1 MQNRNVLVI
10 GGSGF
15 VGRHVVDALGARGC
29 RVLVP
34 TRRPQQAR
42 HLSVVP
48 TCTVVRADV
57 HDDAALD
64 TLLFEQHAVVNL
76 VGVLHGNEQRFEH
89 VHVGLTQRVIAACRR
104 RGVQRY
110 LHMSAL
116 GADPAGPSMYLR
128 SKGRAEQA
136 VRSGGPAWTIFRP
149 SVIFGPEDQFLNL
162 FAKLAAFVPVLPVA
176 GAQTRFQPVFVGDVA
191 RAFANS
197 LDNAA
202 TVGKSYE
209 LCGPTVYTL
218 RELARFAAA
227 ASGHPRPVVA
237 LPDGIARLQALLM
250 ELLSGTP
257 LLSRDNLDSM
267 KRDNVASV
275 QPYAP
280 APELGIVATPMAG
293 EAARTLSSRLRTR
306 SDEIRGRHP
315 SAR

>member
-15 VGRHVVDALGARGC
+15 VGSHVVNALGARGC

-34 TRRPQQAR
+34 TRRPQDAR

-64 TLLFEQHAVVNL
+64 TLLFGQHAVVNL
-76 VGVLHGNEQRFEH
+76 VGILHGSERRFEH
-89 VHVGLTQRVIAACRR
+89 VHVALTQRVIAACRR

-136 VRSGGPAWTIFRP
+136 VRSGAPAWTIFRP
-149 SVIFGPEDQFLNL
+149 SVIFGPGDRFLNL
-162 FAKLAAFVPVLPVA
+162 FARLAAFAPVLPIA
-176 GAQTRFQPVFVGDVA
+176 GAQARFQPVCVGDVA

-197 LDNAA
+197 LDDAA
-202 TVGKSYE
+202 TVGKGYE
-209 LCGPTVYTL
+209 LCGPKIYTL
-218 RELARFAAA
+218 RELVRFAAA
-227 ASGHPRPVVA
+227 AAGHPRPVVA
-237 LPDGIARLQALLM
+237 LPDGVARLQALLM
-250 ELLSGTP
+250 ELAPGTP
-257 LLSRDNLDSM
+257 LISRDNLDSM
-267 KRDNVASV
+267 KRDSVASV
-275 QPYAP
+275 QPYSP
-280 APELGIVATPMAG
+280 APELGIAATPLEG
-293 EAARTLSSRLRTR
+293 EAARYLGSRLRTR
-306 SDEIRGRHP
+306 NDEIRSRHP
-315 SAR
+315 AL